1 VTTTS
6 SSMAATVPSGGTA
19 LEVVHVTKSFRVHR
33 ERANSLKQRLAGGGR
48 NRYEDFLALRDVS
61 FSVDEGE
68 VFGVIGH
75 NGSGKST
82 LLKCMAG
89 ILRPNAGEV
98 HVHKRMSALLELGAG
113 FHPELSGRDNVFL
126 NAAILGMTR
135 REIAK
140 RFDEI
145 VDFSGLAEFIDTPVK
160 TYSSGMYVRLA
171 FAVAIN
177 VDPSLLLIDE
187 ILAVGDVTFQQ
198 RCMEKFAQF
207 REEGR
212 TIVIVTHDLTTV
224 KNMCDRA
231 VLLEHGVVTGEGDPA
246 ALVDQYTEGMLG
258 TGIENPDGTSRRGSG
273 EIVVERA
280 ELLVDGVATTRCRS
294 GDSVVLRLR
303 YHAATPVQHPVFGF
317 RVESLTGAMVT
328 FPCTRDVDLVPPTL
342 AGRGTVEIELR
353 DLPLLPGPYV
363 IHTEITGYGRQHV
376 FDHLHQAVRFD
387 VMTGN
392 TNETGGFVT
401 LRPSW
406 TINPA

>member
-6 SSMAATVPSGGTA
+6 SSVTATVPSGGTA

-207 REEGR
+207 RDEGR

-294 GDSVVLRLR
+294 GDSVVLRLH
-303 YHAATPVQHPVFGF
+303 YNAATPVQNPVFGV

-342 AGRGTVEIELR
+342 GGRGTVEIELH

-376 FDHLHQAVRFD
+376 FDHLHQAVRLD